1 MEFHLGKTLLKNQN
15 KLKAT
20 NKSLQLVAKYQCGL
34 NNRKTNN
41 NFKKTRRK
49 IIIKSMRNRHT

>member
-1 MEFHLGKTLLKNQN
+1 MEFHMGKTLIKNQN

-20 NKSLQLVAKYQCGL
+20 TKSLQLVAKYQCGL

-41 NFKKTRRK
+41 NFQKQEEK
-49 IIIKSMRNRHT
+49 